1 MIMIMTVMMMMM
13 TSLTQRDLGEGQDD
27 GDHDDTRGD
36 RAQYQEIL
44 TGMGGMPPP
53 SSPIL
58 SLLGPLS
65 TLLTLLSSPASGRHP
80 PAGAGATGQGQCF
93 GHYRS
98 QLSLFCRYN
107 AYSDTSKQWAKWVRK
122 ISSIF
127 RVKKYVWHCIDT
139 REFPQVKLHFMNFA
153 QMLSP

>member
-1 MIMIMTVMMMMM
+1 MTSQLGHAPVHPVQRQLDPSDLDGAVVSHRVQPCDDRVIMTVMMMM
-13 TSLTQRDLGEGQDD
+13 TSLTQRDLGEGQED

-65 TLLTLLSSPASGRHP
+65 TLLSRPASGRHP

-107 AYSDTSKQWAKWVRK
+107 AYSDSSKQWDK
-122 ISSIF
+122 
-127 RVKKYVWHCIDT
+127 
-139 REFPQVKLHFMNFA
+139 
-153 QMLSP
+153 